1 MFFQENGNVKKEETK
16 IKRMNEALL
25 KLGGKVKL

>member
-16 IKRMNEALL
+16 IK
-25 KLGGKVKL
+25 KLGIIMVLFMIFF